1 MTKCP
6 FPHWLGQ
13 PNVILVV
20 CFVFNLLTMIEKKK
34 EGNLL
39 LSRLLLQ
46 FMPIKMANVFPTSLL
61 GSTSFLIGEG
71 LSGTKAKKVIA
82 LQYHQS

>member
-20 CFVFNLLTMIEKKK
+20 WFASNLLTMIEKKARRILGK
-34 EGNLL
+34 H
-39 LSRLLLQ
+39 
-46 FMPIKMANVFPTSLL
+46 NVFS
-61 GSTSFLIGEG
+61 
-71 LSGTKAKKVIA
+71 
-82 LQYHQS
+82 